1 MDPPRAAFERAA
13 PVGLGS
19 AGTARG
25 AGSEEGALVMEED
38 QLERASALTH
48 TQAQQP
54 EAFSE
59 ISAELAVPEAEV
71 AADGADILQV
81 VEVVQR
87 RDADGSSAQVAG

>member
-1 MDPPRAAFERAA
+1 
-13 PVGLGS
+13 
-19 AGTARG
+19 
-25 AGSEEGALVMEED
+25 MEED

-81 VEVVQR
+81 VKVVQR
-87 RDADGSSAQVAG
+87 RDADGSSAQVA